1 VERRVDLH
9 AREALRVPTQP
20 SRGREIGWI
29 DGASPFRVL
38 PPAGTDDRL
47 HTSRMGASDRQGAP
61 MPSTWGLTKEAAH
74 YRPAPKLEVRC
85 DACAFM
91 FPRAAFGSCK
101 YVRGVIRAE
110 Y

>member
-1 VERRVDLH
+1 
-9 AREALRVPTQP
+9 
-20 SRGREIGWI
+20 
-29 DGASPFRVL
+29 
-38 PPAGTDDRL
+38 
-47 HTSRMGASDRQGAP
+47 

-110 Y
+110 YTCDEFAPREKPSSP